1 MGRIIANTSGKVFV
15 VRVVSVLFNP
25 LLIKIVGIAITP
37 RRNAFTTLVAIK
49 GFAHGHD
56 TPSKNKNLDT
66 QEAPKIPLP
75 QKITR
80 LASPK
85 KVSILAFAEII
96 PNKKRIYS
104 YLIMT
109 PDETD

>member
-15 VRVVSVLFNP
+15 VRVVGVMFNP
-25 LLIKIVGIAITP
+25 LLIKIVRIAIVP
-37 RRNAFTTLVAIK
+37 GRNAFTTLVAIK
-49 GFAHGHD
+49 EFAHGHD
-56 TPSKNKNLDT
+56 TLSKNKNIRHPRCSQNT
-66 QEAPKIPLP
+66 ITPKDH
-75 QKITR
+75 K
-80 LASPK
+80 ASRPR

-104 YLIMT
+104 YLVMT

>member
-15 VRVVSVLFNP
+15 VRVVGVMFNP
-25 LLIKIVGIAITP
+25 LLIKIVRIAIVP
-37 RRNAFTTLVAIK
+37 GRNAFTTLVAIK
-49 GFAHGHD
+49 EFAHGHD
-56 TPSKNKNLDT
+56 TLSKNKNIRHPRCSQNT
-66 QEAPKIPLP
+66 ITPKDH
-75 QKITR
+75 K
-80 LASPK
+80 ASRPR